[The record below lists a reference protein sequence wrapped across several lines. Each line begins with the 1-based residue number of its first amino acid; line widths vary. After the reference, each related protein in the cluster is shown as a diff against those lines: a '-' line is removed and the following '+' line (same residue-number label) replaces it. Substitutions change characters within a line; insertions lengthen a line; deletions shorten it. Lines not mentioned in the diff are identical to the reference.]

1 MSTRHYDRHLADRVR
16 LILRSVTK
24 FVFDQPIFYEKVRIF
39 LIGGHP
45 FTQTLELLDAKDTD
59 VLLDVGCGPG
69 LLAEKIRFKRYIGF
83 DSNPKYIEIAKK
95 RGISNT
101 QFSLEDVSG
110 YDFGKLRPDKA
121 ILSGVLH
128 HLNDSEA
135 LHVLKALARTVS
147 QWIVTDDPLY
157 ARYHVV
163 NNLLCRLDRGE
174 FIRSEKEMRKLFAEA
189 GLEVEKRL
197 IFYSNTWISKHIDF
211 RLVSRQAA

>member
-1 MSTRHYDRHLADRVR
+1 MKFRF
-16 LILRSVTK
+16 VTK
-24 FVFDQPIFYEKVRIF
+24 YIFDQPFFYEKVRIF

-59 VLLDVGCGPG
+59 VILDVGCGPG
-69 LLAEKIRFKRYIGF
+69 LLAQKIRFRQYLGF
-83 DSNPKYIEIAKK
+83 DSDPKYIEIAKN
-95 RGISNT
+95 RRIPNA
-101 QFSLEDVSG
+101 QFNLEDVSH
-110 YDFGKLRPDKA
+110 YDFGKFRPDKA

-135 LHVLKALARTVS
+135 LYVLKALARTVS
-147 QWIVTDDPLY
+147 QRIVTDDPLY

-174 FIRSEKEMRKLFAEA
+174 FIRTEEEMRRLFAGA

-197 IFYSNTWISKHIDF
+197 IFYSNTRISKHIDF
-211 RLVSRQAA
+211 RLIPRRAA